1 MNRLLADQSVRG
13 RKWSRLQRDIAHVL
27 WPSFIAASAASLF
40 FFAIFDPA
48 QLVAGTALG
57 VAMGLPHAGYTLGF
71 FFFGLSPPYPRC
83 CRYISHTPNLYPHDP
98 GLTLLRM
105 SPLTHCYD
113 RIHCPPHRTAAS
125 RFTVR

>member
-71 FFFGLSPPYPRC
+71 FFFWAFAALSSVLSLYLAHTESIPTRPGADP
-83 CRYISHTPNLYPHDP
+83 IEDEPSHP
-98 GLTLLRM
+98 LL
-105 SPLTHCYD
+105 
-113 RIHCPPHRTAAS
+113 
-125 RFTVR
+125 